1 MIPPTRVFASWEETR
16 EVHNSLFYEI
26 AQLKENAKIL
36 FTEATDV
43 WASILQKKKDG
54 SVVSRLPFDPE
65 NFQAFPGRGEFNK
78 FRPLSAKEMVSPSG
92 SIVSVMPRYS
102 SSTTISATPFPREV
116 DSHDAFPLPA
126 PARAAYLDEEA
137 ANAGEILDAKEK
149 KKQSKAGKES
159 IQASSRVARNF
170 EGQKEVGP
178 SRKRSDEAKALFAM
192 KKQYG
197 IRTSIGN

>member
-1 MIPPTRVFASWEETR
+1 MKNTVFDET
-16 EVHNSLFYEI
+16 VSLKMS
-26 AQLKENAKIL
+26 ARIL
-36 FTEATDV
+36 SSQATDV

-54 SVVSRLPFDPE
+54 IVVSRLPFDPE

-102 SSTTISATPFPREV
+102 SSITISATPFPREV
-116 DSHDAFPLPA
+116 DSRDAFPLPA

-137 ANAGEILDAKEK
+137 INAGEILDNKQK
-149 KKQSKAGKES
+149 KKQSKPGQES
-159 IQASSRVARNF
+159 IKASSRVARNF

-178 SRKRSDEAKALFAM
+178 SRKRSGEAKALFAM

>member
-1 MIPPTRVFASWEETR
+1 MIPPTQVFASWEETP
-16 EVHNSLFYEI
+16 EVKNTVFYETVR
-26 AQLKENAKIL
+26 LKRSARIL
-36 FTEATDV
+36 SSQATDV

-102 SSTTISATPFPREV
+102 SSTSISATPFPREV

-178 SRKRSDEAKALFAM
+178 SRKRSDEAKAFFVM